1 MFIKI
6 NVILLLLS
14 FVNTQSDYDYD
25 YDLPVNPNNDTTYVF
40 AYDIINYLF
49 CACSKSDVI
58 TCTDKNCKK
67 PNGVI

>member
-25 YDLPVNPNNDTTYVF
+25 YDLPVNPNNDTNYVY
-40 AYDIINYLF
+40 AYNIIKDLF

-58 TCTDKNCKK
+58 TCTDENCKK